1 MQNSF
6 EEGEYDDMDGYD
18 WVSFIDEY
26 HCADYW
32 YLADEYDPYDAPSR
46 YCEAEDDD
54 TDLSDGPS
62 GAD

>member
-18 WVSFIDEY
+18 WVNFIDEY

-32 YLADEYDPYDAPSR
+32 YLVDEYDPNDYPAR
-46 YCEAEDDD
+46 YCGEDDD